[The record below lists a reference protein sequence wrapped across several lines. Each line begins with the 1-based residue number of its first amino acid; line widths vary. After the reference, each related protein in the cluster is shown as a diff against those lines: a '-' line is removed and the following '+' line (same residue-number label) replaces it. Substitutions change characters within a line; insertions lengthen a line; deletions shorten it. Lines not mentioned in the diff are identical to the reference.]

1 MNDIKFPAWVTD
13 SPTLAMASVLSRL
26 LIEESTDNASPS
38 TAATAAVDGGRGQE
52 RSGNAGPDTRGDAFS
67 HEANEYDDGD
77 GGGSSSTSRQSGY
90 EDVLGAKTT
99 KGTNDGSGVADS
111 GYLRM
116 VDRLMDLN
124 SKALDSLQPS
134 STTGS
139 RTALVRTTIPA
150 PTPYPQARSQ
160 AASPLIVAVGSAFAR
175 RSNSYNF
182 GGEKSSTASADILH
196 DARVRTLLR
205 LSRLKDVLTSS
216 AATQPVISQRTA
228 AAMISFFGFAVSCRA
243 GGIPAA
249 RTKGFFTECSS
260 LYTTLFSKLRTLRFA
275 CGVNVEDFTA
285 SLVACGLKLRDDDDD
300 ESDEAR
306 SSCVNEGNTSLP
318 VPPCARSAAS
328 TPAGAA
334 NNGNLRPSLLAAA
347 AASATNGRER
357 NMGLAGFGY
366 RALDAIFV
374 SNIPSEIDA
383 CVGDTV
389 ALGVIRGVA
398 LTYSQQLFYLGPDL
412 VNHMHDLTD
421 AFATSTHRREL
432 PFKRVLSILL
442 EAISCSRVIDYERT
456 NNWITAIIQE
466 TYVVRGLFQRDVLHA
481 HVVSATLTL
490 LIRQYQEMA
499 KECAAK
505 VVDLGAMPDFTEGD
519 QLMELVWKALHD
531 IIGSWEDAV
540 ATAERRPL
548 TLFRHNVEIVVQ
560 HLLRTEVER
569 LRCYYVITSATTAYQ
584 ESLIAP
590 LSQSTSQQPCRTP
603 ESVDIPLAAATQSP
617 APPAMAPTNNKSK
630 AARSTAAA
638 YIPSEEEEALRL
650 LICSNIVKLL
660 LLPTSIM
667 NALPPSMEASQLRW
681 SLTAAAARVLSV
693 VTAIE
698 FNSSNTGKL
707 PSSLPP
713 SAFHPHSPVGALRVA
728 APAADEAAADALTA
742 TRQRAHFSNNF
753 YRRIELVL
761 HELIQTVLQQPDD
774 AAAAEAVPSAS
785 APASPAGT
793 KPTSPR
799 SQVAAPA
806 HTAVGDAM
814 MRGVVA
820 ATCMQHM
827 CSTNHHLRTFAVSEV
842 MDAIVRISARRGL
855 DNSVGSL
862 TNKALGRSNTT
873 STFHAD
879 PNANAGE
886 AAAAT
891 LSSVPEDL
899 EEARRHAEQRRARRL
914 ALCFD
919 AMSSIMVPTA
929 SYVEGAYAE
938 ETQEALERLLHPVQ
952 DGSGEA
958 EEAGH
963 ESKNANVSLYAV
975 SKREELS
982 RYGQLLCDTYVDSLR
997 EHLWRVAESNSV
1009 KRKVPTPV
1017 MSVAAKAFMN
1027 LVLRVHER
1035 LFGMSRVAFNLSQEA
1050 EAVDSVS
1057 GGSATAAAAAS
1068 ESFAKERTR
1077 LLRAFNAES
1086 VSVMLL
1092 LRGAIQ
1098 SMLSVAW
1105 PSSGV
1110 LYQNPLDG
1118 SRRPLDS
1125 TTTPAAVA
1133 PSAFTAITPFLRP
1146 LALLLHLSTLF
1157 PALSLQQLCTHYHY
1171 SRYLTAEDP
1180 STTDQYVFHYY
1191 RRLSRSSVATGDAN
1205 VGTAEERTEHECR
1218 TIFRSCWMMFSHYK
1232 FTAEA
1237 LMAAQSG
1244 AGGPRGAAAAA
1255 GLSAVLGRSPILS
1268 TGQCKLF
1275 RLIAASAAPLLR
1287 MCSSD
1292 IQQSMADI
1300 AVLMRYSAA
1309 VERTH
1314 ADVAADVSA
1323 TSGTAHHNLRKAL
1336 RQQFGGSADHWS
1348 RLTTGELVLMQSIAE
1363 LEILR
1368 AAAGSVAQLTLYR
1381 HFEVREFVASPTM
1394 PRALTAIIETACEQ
1408 YVRAV
1413 GAMLPSVAYQVVRTD
1428 LLQLVF
1434 LLSFAIASVRESAS
1448 KLAVRIVECFPGY
1461 AAHASALPLLWCVL
1475 DLLDSGTA
1483 AQIEA
1488 FCNYVSFAE
1497 VPSVAADP
1505 HSADRQQQIV
1515 FVSSV
1520 AETWASLTQTKAPQA
1535 LFDTAVKFM
1544 VIQQQECGEG
1554 AAAQAGGR
1562 QAGSRLA
1569 VLASQQQQQQQALTR
1584 RDAQSNSSSNNTDG
1598 TAQPGAAI
1606 DTTAV
1611 VRGARAAGRV
1621 VTPNYAQSLLLHGR
1635 AQGTLQAAGWYASV
1649 RQVEDTVT
1657 AQLQLATRLSRRAL
1671 VAALTQRLQSA
1682 LLRPAR
1688 ALFAE
1693 GGYAVST
1700 VLGVDGG
1707 AAAAKEND
1715 EGTVAE
1721 VRVARG
1727 SPDAAAME
1735 RAATAKSFAPA
1746 VALLVL
1752 GNGTPSGRR
1761 RLIQYLVQGPVQ
1773 TFRSDVL
1780 YDAILCW
1787 KWLLSQDREAYLL
1800 PILQEVDTAL
1810 EWTAANRLGLFDGY
1824 RASKNK
1830 QVQTGEVP
1838 LNSGGNRSNDGGG
1851 LADADRDGVYTD
1863 TEVGASP
1870 HKLLLSFLAD
1880 MYVSEGNP
1888 LCLSVEVLRQLYS
1901 VAAHMM
1907 QFSTILSL
1915 RDEMFGEVMRCM
1927 LVVGSIART
1936 LREANMRR
1944 LRSGLVTVVPFSAI
1958 GALRQRWYKALLR
1971 WFSKTPPSWYY
1982 AKDLVLATEESMVV
1996 RSLAQLLREEDGLLA
2011 RTTLGFLDFSSG
2023 IHSEKGTPVIHR
2035 WESLSVVR
2043 EGVAAVRQAPEGGET
2058 GLRKIIAKEQ
2068 ARLKSLLELLL
2079 VLVNHEILRL
2089 DVWRSPRRTLK
2100 LVDTTPV
2107 TGWDK
2112 LVECADHH
2120 NPAVV
2125 VAMTLRFASIE
2136 AVRMAASQFVVASPE
2151 RYSNVSEAADLY
2163 LTEEVL
2169 AAGAPRLFL
2178 FRHCTIIQSLR
2189 LLDPRY
2195 AKHKNVASYAIR
2207 SLLYQRSEELIFYLP
2222 QMLQLLAIDK
2232 SGGIQSFLMRM
2243 CAKST
2248 MFAHQLLWSLQ
2259 TEGQGNGVLA
2269 KKCQSLEKQVKE
2281 AFTPAQMDF
2290 YRAEFDFV
2298 GLVTSL
2304 SGELMKFEKPQRKS
2318 NLRQRLKDDHFNAPP
2333 ATQHLYLPT
2342 DPEYRITGVI
2352 PHTAG
2357 AMQSA
2362 AKCPIL
2368 VQFTCVKRALEDVRT
2383 PAELAEA
2390 AQEEAARTGAHPA
2403 PPTPV
2408 VKACIFKMGDD
2419 CRQDQISL
2427 QLIGLMQRILCSVGV
2442 PSYLYPYRVV
2452 TTGQD
2457 SGIIECVPHSM
2468 SRNEIGKLVESNL
2481 AEFFVQ
2487 TFGHPEAVSFRSARE
2502 NFVKSTAAYSV
2513 VSFILNIKDRHNGN
2527 IMIDNTGNLVH
2538 IDFGFLFDT
2547 SPGGDIN
2554 FESSPFKLTTEM
2566 VQLIGM
2572 DVGGASTLHS
2582 KSLARALVDEE
2593 NYIYFKT
2600 LVNRCYLAVRQYA
2613 REICIL
2619 VELMLHSGL
2628 PCFKPKKTIRNLA
2641 ERLAIDKNEVEAAAF
2656 MRRRIHEARQNY
2668 RTVLYDYYQK
2678 VAEGIE
2684 M

>member
-1 MNDIKFPAWVTD
+1 MDDIKFPVWVKT
-13 SPTLAMASVLSRL
+13 SPTFVMASVLSQL
-26 LIEESTDNASPS
+26 LVDESAACATRSG
-38 TAATAAVDGGRGQE
+38 TAAERGEKKAGGGTRAA
-52 RSGNAGPDTRGDAFS
+52 NARGDDYS
-67 HEANEYDDGD
+67 TTPDDNDDGD
-77 GGGSSSTSRQSGY
+77 DPDSALSDSERGKGAGAALAGVRNPRSGLDSS
-90 EDVLGAKTT
+90 V
-99 KGTNDGSGVADS
+99 VDS

-150 PTPYPQARSQ
+150 PAPLSLATMPY
-160 AASPLIVAVGSAFAR
+160 ASPLTVTPGSGFAR
-175 RSNSYNF
+175 RS
-182 GGEKSSTASADILH
+182 SSSSSAHNAASADILH
-196 DARVRTLLR
+196 DARVRALLR
-205 LSRLKDVLTSS
+205 LSRLNGILTTSD
-216 AATQPVISQRTA
+216 AAQPLITERTA
-228 AAMISFFGFAVSCRA
+228 AAMISFFAFAVACRA
-243 GGIPAA
+243 GGLPAT

-260 LYTTLFSKLRTLRFA
+260 LYTTLFSKLRTVRFA
-275 CGVNVEDFTA
+275 RGVDVEDFTA
-285 SLVACGLKLRDDDDD
+285 SLVACGLKLRDDNDGEGD
-300 ESDEAR
+300 E
-306 SSCVNEGNTSLP
+306 T
-318 VPPCARSAAS
+318 
-328 TPAGAA
+328 GAA
-334 NNGNLRPSLLAAA
+334 DGTSTATAAA
-347 AASATNGRER
+347 AAAAPPAPLSACSATGTPALPNSGSLRSPPLLPSPCGRDT
-357 NMGLAGFGY
+357 NLGLAGFGY
-366 RALDAIFV
+366 RALDATFV
-374 SNIPSEIDA
+374 SSIPAEIDA
-383 CVGDTV
+383 CVQDSV
-389 ALGVIRGVA
+389 ALGIIRGVA

-432 PFKRVLSILL
+432 PYKRVLSFLL

-540 ATAERRPL
+540 TTAEKRPL
-548 TLFRHNVEIVVQ
+548 TLFRHNIEIVVQ

-569 LRCYYVITSATTAYQ
+569 LRCYYIITSAASAYH

-590 LSQSTSQQPCRTP
+590 LSQSQSQQQQQQSLRTP
-603 ESVDIPLAAATQSP
+603 ESVDIPLAASTQSP
-617 APPAMAPTNNKSK
+617 SRPPPLAG
-630 AARSTAAA
+630 TAAA
-638 YIPSEEEEALRL
+638 ATNNSNNNDKGTRYAGATATAVPATATYVPSKEEEALRI
-650 LICSNIVKLL
+650 LISSNIVKLL

-667 NALPPSMEASQLRW
+667 NALPSSEEASQLR
-681 SLTAAAARVLSV
+681 SSVTDTAARVLSV

-698 FNSSNTGKL
+698 FNSSNVARL
-707 PSSLPP
+707 PSSLSPTNRR
-713 SAFHPHSPVGALRVA
+713 PHSPAGSLRVA
-728 APAADEAAADALTA
+728 APAADENAADALTI
-742 TRQRAHFSNNF
+742 TRQRARFSNNF
-753 YRRIELVL
+753 YHRIELIL

-774 AAAAEAVPSAS
+774 AGATAQAGDSPAQPQDAAAAAAVRDAMVR
-785 APASPAGT
+785 GM
-793 KPTSPR
+793 
-799 SQVAAPA
+799 VAAI
-806 HTAVGDAM
+806 
-814 MRGVVA
+814 
-820 ATCMQHM
+820 CMQHM
-827 CSTNHHLRTFAVSEV
+827 CATNHHLRSFAVSEV
-842 MDAIVRISARRGL
+842 MDAVVRISARRGL
-855 DNSVGSL
+855 DDAVGIFV
-862 TNKALGRSNTT
+862 NKALAHSSSTSNTIQT
-873 STFHAD
+873 S
-879 PNANAGE
+879 E
-886 AAAAT
+886 KAAAT
-891 LSSVPEDL
+891 ATGNTPADP
-899 EEARRHAEQRRARRL
+899 EEARKEVEQRRARRL

-919 AMSSIMVPTA
+919 AMSSIIVPTA
-929 SYVEGAYAE
+929 SYLEGAYAE
-938 ETQEALERLLHPVQ
+938 ELEEEVMARLLRPIQGGGGGSAAAAATDNSGQ
-952 DGSGEA
+952 DA
-958 EEAGH
+958 ITRHAM
-963 ESKNANVSLYAV
+963 

-997 EHLWRVAESNSV
+997 EHLWRVSESNAV
-1009 KRKVPTPV
+1009 RHKVPTPV
-1017 MSVAAKAFMN
+1017 MSVAVKAFIN
-1027 LVLRVHER
+1027 LVMRVHER
-1035 LFGMSRVAFNLSQEA
+1035 LRGMARVAFNLSQEA
-1050 EAVDSVS
+1050 EVVDIV
-1057 GGSATAAAAAS
+1057 GGRGDGSAAAS
-1068 ESFAKERTR
+1068 AGFAKERAR
-1077 LLRAFNAES
+1077 LLKAFNAERMS
-1086 VSVMLL
+1086 VVLL

-1098 SMLSVAW
+1098 CILSVAW

-1118 SRRPLDS
+1118 SRKLLDT
-1125 TTTPAAVA
+1125 TTTPAVMA
-1133 PSAFTAITPFLRP
+1133 SFAFTVITPFLRP
-1146 LALLLHLSTLF
+1146 LALLMHLSTLF
-1157 PALSLQQLCTHYHY
+1157 PALSLQQLCTHHHY

-1180 STTDQYVFHYY
+1180 STSDQYVFHYY
-1191 RRLSRSSVATGDAN
+1191 RRLSRASVAIDEASAAT
-1205 VGTAEERTEHECR
+1205 TEERMEHECW
-1218 TIFRSCWMMFSHYK
+1218 TIFRSCWMMFSYYK

-1237 LMAAQSG
+1237 LMAVQDGSG
-1244 AGGPRGAAAAA
+1244 GAVTAAAAEAA
-1255 GLSAVLGRSPILS
+1255 GLGRAPVL
-1268 TGQCKLF
+1268 TAGQCKLF
-1275 RLIAASAAPLLR
+1275 RLIAASAAPLLK

-1309 VERTH
+1309 GEHSH
-1314 ADVAADVSA
+1314 AAMATDVAA
-1323 TSGTAHHNLRKAL
+1323 TTGPTHHQLRKTL
-1336 RQQFGGSADHWS
+1336 RHMCGGATNHWS
-1348 RLTTGELVLMQSIAE
+1348 RLTTGELVLMQAIAE

-1381 HFEVREFVASPTM
+1381 HFEVREFVASPSI
-1394 PRALTAIIETACEQ
+1394 PLALASIFDTACEQ
-1408 YVRAV
+1408 YVRTV
-1413 GAMLPSVAYQVVRTD
+1413 GAMLPSVAYQVIRTD
-1428 LLQLVF
+1428 LTQLVF

-1448 KLAVRIVECFPGY
+1448 RLAVRIVECFPGY
-1461 AAHASALPLLWCVL
+1461 AAYASALPLLWCVL
-1475 DLLDSGTA
+1475 DLLDNGTA

-1488 FCNYVSFAE
+1488 FCTYVSFAE

-1505 HSADRQQQIV
+1505 HSVDRQQQIV

-1520 AETWASLTQTKAPQA
+1520 AEKWASLAQEKAPQA
-1535 LFDTAVKFM
+1535 LFETAVKFM
-1544 VIQQQECGEG
+1544 VIQQQECGER

-1569 VLASQQQQQQQALTR
+1569 VLASQQQELYR
-1584 RDAQSNSSSNNTDG
+1584 GAQH
-1598 TAQPGAAI
+1598 
-1606 DTTAV
+1606 TTAKSSATV
-1611 VRGARAAGRV
+1611 DTAAVIRGARAAGRV
-1621 VTPNYAQSLLLHGR
+1621 VMSNYAQSLLLHGR

-1649 RQVEDTVT
+1649 GQVEGTVT
-1657 AQLQLATRLSRRAL
+1657 AQLRLATRLSRRAL
-1671 VAALTQRLQSA
+1671 ITTVAQRLESM

-1688 ALFAE
+1688 ALFVE
-1693 GGYAVST
+1693 SGYAVST
-1700 VLGVDGG
+1700 TLATGTLAGRDDDEGAMGEVRLARPSG
-1707 AAAAKEND
+1707 AAAAL
-1715 EGTVAE
+1715 
-1721 VRVARG
+1721 
-1727 SPDAAAME
+1727 E
-1735 RAATAKSFAPA
+1735 RAATATSFAPA

-1761 RLIQYLVQGPVQ
+1761 QLIQYLVQGPVQ
-1773 TFRSDVL
+1773 TFRSDIL

-1800 PILQEVDTAL
+1800 PMLQEVDTAL
-1810 EWTAANRLGLFDGY
+1810 VWTAANRLGLFDGY

-1838 LNSGGNRSNDGGG
+1838 LNNGDSNSSDG
-1851 LADADRDGVYTD
+1851 DRDGVYADSEIT
-1863 TEVGASP
+1863 ASP

-1880 MYVSEGNP
+1880 MYMPEGNP
-1888 LCLSVEVLRQLYS
+1888 LCLSAEVLRQLYL
-1901 VAAHMM
+1901 VAAHIM
-1907 QFSTILSL
+1907 QFSAVLSL
-1915 RDEMFGEVMRCM
+1915 RDEMFGETMRCM

-1936 LREANMRR
+1936 LRESNMRR
-1944 LRSGLVTVVPFSAI
+1944 LRAGLVTVVPFSAI

-1982 AKDLVLATEESMVV
+1982 ARDLVLATEESMVV
-1996 RSLAQLLREEDGLLA
+1996 RSLAQLLREEAGLLS

-2023 IHSEKGTPVIHR
+2023 VHNERGSPVIHH

-2043 EGVAAVRQAPEGGET
+2043 ESVAAVRQAADGGET
-2058 GLRKIIAKEQ
+2058 GLRKVIAKEQ
-2068 ARLKSLLELLL
+2068 ARLQNLLKLLL
-2079 VLVNHEILRL
+2079 VLVNHEVLRL
-2089 DVWRSPRRTLK
+2089 DVWGSPRRTLTIA
-2100 LVDTTPV
+2100 DTTPSA
-2107 TGWDK
+2107 GWEQ

-2125 VAMTLRFASIE
+2125 VAMAFRFSSID
-2136 AVRMAASQFVVASPE
+2136 AVRVAASQFVTARPE
-2151 RYSNVSEAADLY
+2151 RYSNIPEAADLY
-2163 LTEEVL
+2163 LTDDVV

-2195 AKHKNVASYAIR
+2195 ATYKNVTSYAIR
-2207 SLLYQRSEELIFYLP
+2207 SLLSQRSEELIFYLP
-2222 QMLQLLAIDK
+2222 QLLQLLATDK
-2232 SGGIQSFLMRM
+2232 SGSIQSFLLRM
-2243 CAKST
+2243 SAKST

-2259 TEGQGNGVLA
+2259 TEGQGDGALA
-2269 KKCQSLEKQVKE
+2269 KRCQLLEKKVKE
-2281 AFTPAQMDF
+2281 GFTPAQLEF
-2290 YRAEFDFV
+2290 YTAEFDFV

-2304 SGELMKFEKPQRKS
+2304 SGELMKFEKPQRKP
-2318 NLRQRLKDDHFNAPP
+2318 NLRRRLKDDCFHAPP
-2333 ATQHLYLPT
+2333 AAQHLYLPT

-2352 PHTAG
+2352 SNTAG

-2368 VQFTCVKRALEDVRT
+2368 VQFTCVKRAFEDLRK
-2383 PAELAEA
+2383 PAAIAEA
-2390 AQEEAARTGAHPA
+2390 EQEEARKNGTHAA
-2403 PPTPV
+2403 PPAAV

-2487 TFGHPEAVSFRSARE
+2487 TFGHPESVSFRRARE

-2527 IMIDNTGNLVH
+2527 IMIDSTGNLVH

-2547 SPGGDIN
+2547 SPGGDMN

-2572 DVGGASTLHS
+2572 DVAGASTLHS
-2582 KSLARALVDEE
+2582 KTLARALVDEE

-2600 LVNRCYLAVRQYA
+2600 LVHRCYLAVRQYA

-2628 PCFKPKKTIRNLA
+2628 PCFKPKKTIHDLA
-2641 ERLAIDKNEVEAAAF
+2641 ERLAIDKNEIEAAAF